1 VLNRSTQ
8 YLGQPLGA
16 VLKLRNPLRQGGERA
31 DFQQPIKLHRRR
43 GGIGAWA
50 GIHAAILGNAGWSA
64 NERRRGCE
72 VSHALF
78 DTSARVR
85 KGSGRGRAGVTL
97 QASRAVWRA
106 GSCSRDVEA
115 ATSLAFWAA
124 YYPMTAPSI
133 AIAKDVDLLST
144 RADVERLARGLG
156 GKAAFPHKQARSPR
170 ARSVAVGES
179 LVFAIGVLL
188 VANGRGRVRSTA
200 KCRCAACIAPF
211 LACRTAHCC
220 GAFLG
225 DLPN

>member
-43 GGIGAWA
+43 SGIGAWA

-78 DTSARVR
+78 DTSATARN
-85 KGSGRGRAGVTL
+85 GSGRGRAGVTL

-106 GSCSRDVEA
+106 GTGTGLLGRLLAYGRALHCDHPGRRSARHQGGCSALGSWPRWQGGVSSQAGA
-115 ATSLAFWAA
+115 AIIT
-124 YYPMTAPSI
+124 
-133 AIAKDVDLLST
+133 
-144 RADVERLARGLG
+144 
-156 GKAAFPHKQARSPR
+156 R